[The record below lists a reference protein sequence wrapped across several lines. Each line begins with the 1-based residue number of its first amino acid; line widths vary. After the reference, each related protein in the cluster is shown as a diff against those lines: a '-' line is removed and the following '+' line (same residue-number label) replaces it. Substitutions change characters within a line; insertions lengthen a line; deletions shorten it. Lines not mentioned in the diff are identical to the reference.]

1 MAELPLTSTTG
12 IPEVRP
18 IPRHIAII
26 MDGNGRWAKLRGL
39 PRAEGHRQGVEA
51 VRCVVRHCAELGVE
65 HLTLFAFSSENWR
78 RPPEEVGF
86 LMGLFRMMLQREVT
100 RMHRNGV
107 RLTVIGD
114 RGRFDAELQSLI
126 AKAEARTAGNTKI
139 CLNIAANY
147 GGRWDIMQAM
157 NRLTRAHPE
166 RAGCYTELE
175 LQAELALGWAPEP
188 DLFIRTGG
196 EQRLSNFLL
205 WQLAYTE
212 LYFTDT
218 LWPDFREEALDEAV
232 RSYQCR
238 ERRFGRTSEQLAAS
252 P

>member
-1 MAELPLTSTTG
+1 MSLLAALGDSASSSL
-12 IPEVRP
+12 
-18 IPRHIAII
+18 PRHVAII
-26 MDGNGRWAKLRGL
+26 MDGNGRWAQNRGL

-51 VRCVVRHCAELGVE
+51 VRRVVRHCAELGVE

-78 RPPEEVGF
+78 RPAEEVGF
-86 LMGLFRMMLQREVT
+86 LMGLFRMMLQREVA